1 MEDFEK
7 EDAPP
12 EPVDFK
18 FEDPNISFARYLE
31 SGVGRKAGPLP
42 MGPEALQTQA
52 DYLRVLG
59 DNQHPFDCLRR
70 ISLNPWCSPK
80 DRIAAS
86 KALLEYTA
94 AKMPTRMEVSGPGSQ
109 PIEIDTKA
117 VKRLSN
123 DELDTLIK
131 LLDKA
136 NGHADM

>member
-12 EPVDFK
+12 ESLDLK
-18 FEDPNISFARYLE
+18 FEDPSIPYLRYVE
-31 SGVGRKAGPLP
+31 SAAGRKPGPLP
-42 MGPEALQTQA
+42 MGPEALQVQA

-59 DNQHPFDCLRR
+59 DNQHPFDVVRR

-80 DRIAAS
+80 DRLAAA
-86 KALLEYTA
+86 KILLEYTA
-94 AKMPTRMEVSGPGSQ
+94 AKMPTRMEVSGPGST

-123 DELDTLIK
+123 SELDTLIT

-136 NGHADM
+136 NGNAEM